1 MEKFSFILSLGIA
14 TIMALSCGCQT
25 KPATPASPPPKTQP
39 DTQTSPEV
47 HYVIPSEYQRL
58 YKEISEKLDTLDEY
72 LNSRNNGTQKKIT
85 FAAELLPANGHRGE
99 KLLTEEN
106 YRGTLVYLDALQS
119 LGIQGV
125 KIAISYPLL
134 APDFP
139 NSDGY
144 LEYYK
149 DVAQELRKKHED
161 TRCHR
166 QSVS

>member
-1 MEKFSFILSLGIA
+1 
-14 TIMALSCGCQT
+14 MALGCTPQT
-25 KPATPASPPPKTQP
+25 KPATPASQPSITQP
-39 DTQTSPEV
+39 DIETSPEV
-47 HYVIPSEYQRL
+47 RYVIPSEYQRL
-58 YKEISEKLDTLDEY
+58 YKEISEKLDTFDEY
-72 LNSRNNGTQKKIT
+72 LNSHNNGTQKKIT
-85 FAAELLPANGHRGE
+85 FGAELLPANGHQGE

-106 YRGTLVYLDALQS
+106 CRGTLIYLDALQS
-119 LGIQGV
+119 LGVQGV